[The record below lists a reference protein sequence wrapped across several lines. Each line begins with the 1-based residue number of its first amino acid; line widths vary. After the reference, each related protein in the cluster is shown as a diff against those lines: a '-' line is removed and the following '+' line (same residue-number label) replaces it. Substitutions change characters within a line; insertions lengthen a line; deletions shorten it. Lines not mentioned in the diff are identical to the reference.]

1 MRLITTLFLLT
12 SCGAGTGTT
21 TTTSNER
28 KVTGRCTL
36 PNISR
41 SIDEE
46 ILPYVT
52 EFSED
57 ALEYKAA
64 CFYTGSIVF
73 APRLEEPVIGYCLP
87 PFKVVLSREYWD
99 KASED
104 TRRTLVY
111 HELGHCSLNSEH
123 TDEDSFHIMN
133 PVLLSDWDIFG
144 RWKYLVRKL
153 FEGDN

>member
-12 SCGAGTGTT
+12 SCGAGAT

-28 KVTGRCTL
+28 KVTNKCTL
-36 PNISR
+36 PAISR

-57 ALEYKAA
+57 ALSYRAA
-64 CFYTGSIVF
+64 CFYTGRIVF
-73 APRLEEPVIGYCLP
+73 APKLDGQVIGYCLP

-153 FEGDN
+153 FEGDTDG